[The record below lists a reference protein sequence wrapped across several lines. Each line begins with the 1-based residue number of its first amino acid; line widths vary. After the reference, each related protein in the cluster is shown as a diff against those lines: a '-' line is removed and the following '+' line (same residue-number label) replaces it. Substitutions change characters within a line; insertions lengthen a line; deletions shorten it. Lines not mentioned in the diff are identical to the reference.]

1 MNIID
6 IDNEVI
12 LSVATLSQIYK
23 YSPLEIYD
31 LHKKETS
38 LNEIEFIINFFNNLE
53 DKTPINNNMY
63 EIIN

>member
-23 YSPLEIYD
+23 YLPLEIYD

-38 LNEIEFIINFFNNLE
+38 LNEIEFIISFF
-53 DKTPINNNMY
+53 
-63 EIIN
+63 